1 MHFTLVFAFAF
12 TFPCIWAFVC
22 FYVSQSRFF
31 VVAFL
36 RCVCGATFAFIDVL
50 SCAVFPLSTY
60 SRCAVFPLSTY
71 SRCAVFPLST
81 YSRCAVFPLSTY
93 SSCRYDC
100 ELRGVSNV
108 CSTHEL
114 LSVFFA
120 VVPSCP
126 LFVALSTHVSLSPFQ
141 IRGSIAKLASS
152 SQGCGNSRYVLLS
165 HYSHLSFSFVP
176 PFADTR
182 AYCKACKQQPGLWKQ
197 SQLSHPTQ
205 CSAETLL
212 TLPFSTE
219 ASSRFLV
226 RCGTVDQYI

>member
-1 MHFTLVFAFAF
+1 MHFAFVFAFAF
-12 TFPCIWAFVC
+12 AFPCIWAFVC
-22 FYVSQSRFF
+22 FYVLQSRFF

-36 RCVCGATFAFIDVL
+36 RFFGVCGATFAFIDVL

-60 SRCAVFPLSTY
+60 SRCAVFPL
-71 SRCAVFPLST
+71 RP

-120 VVPSCP
+120 MVPSCP

-152 SQGCGNSRYVLLS
+152 SQGCGNSRYVLHS
-165 HYSHLSFSFVP
+165 HYSHLSFSFCLSL
-176 PFADTR
+176 FADTR

-212 TLPFSTE
+212 TVPFSTE